1 MKNIIFLL
9 LLCVVAFACDR
20 ELTPE
25 EELSFVIYDVS
36 RSLSFWIG
44 VILIFSSMFIRKYG
58 KLVFLF
64 GFIITLLSSV
74 AFILSTVGMMHSSS
88 FLYYIDK
95 FGGVINLFKYLF
107 SL

>member
-1 MKNIIFLL
+1 MKNIIVLF
-9 LLCVVAFACDR
+9 LLCVIAFACDR

-25 EELSFVIYDVS
+25 DEFSFVIYDVY

-44 VILIFSSMFIRKYG
+44 VILIFISMFIKKYSI
-58 KLVFLF
+58 LVFLF
-64 GFIITLLSSV
+64 GFNITLLSSLI
-74 AFILSTVGMMHSSS
+74 FIISIFGMMQPFS